1 MARGPSRIP
10 APFKEQFSLEGREE
24 EEEEEEELLS
34 SRGPLPARFSPFRIS
49 PKKEERVLCRNL
61 AKKLMISSGEDR
73 SPRFL
78 FIATKSFLL
87 ISIFDFLLEFEKR
100 LF

>member
-34 SRGPLPARFSPFRIS
+34 SRGPPPCFSPFRIS